1 VISPIQV
8 RGLRKKYHSRAG
20 QVVAVDGLDLEVA
33 AGEVYALLGHNGAGK
48 TTAIEIL
55 EGHRHRTSGEV
66 YVLGMDPAVGG
77 RDLRDRIGVVLQT
90 SGVEPE
96 LSVTEVLELAGRS
109 YRTPRHVTEVIE
121 MIGLQEKADH
131 RVGSLSGGQARRVA
145 LGLGII
151 GRPEVLFLDEPTT
164 GFDPVARRSFWELI
178 SALAAGG
185 TTVMLTTH
193 YLDEAEHLADRV
205 GVMAQG
211 RLIAEGTPADLIGS
225 FGGSVLRFSLPAGGL
240 RADEETLRSEIATR
254 VSGQVNVTAAGKVE
268 ISSISPT
275 ADLSAVTTWAVSKN
289 MELPDLEVV
298 RSTLE
303 DVFIAMGQARGDHG
317 S

>member
-1 VISPIQV
+1 MNSPIQV
-8 RGLRKKYHSRAG
+8 RGLVKRYHSRSG

-33 AGEVYALLGHNGAGK
+33 TGEVYALLGHNGAGK

-66 YVLGMDPAVGG
+66 SVLGMDPALGG
-77 RDLRDRIGVVLQT
+77 RDLRDRIGVVLQS

-96 LSVTEVLELAGRS
+96 LSVTEVLDIAGRS
-109 YRTPRHVTEVIE
+109 YRSPRDVTEVIE
-121 MIGLQEKADH
+121 MIGLEEKADH

-164 GFDPVARRSFWELI
+164 GFDPVARRGFWDLI

-225 FGGSVLRFSLPAGGL
+225 FGGSVLRFSLPAAVARSDDEAL
-240 RADEETLRSEIATR
+240 RTEIATR
-254 VSGQVNVTAAGKVE
+254 VSGQVSVTAAGKVE

-303 DVFIAMGQARGDHG
+303 DVFIAMGQDRGDHG

>member
-1 VISPIQV
+1 MNSPIQV
-8 RGLRKKYHSRAG
+8 RGLVKRYHSRSG

-33 AGEVYALLGHNGAGK
+33 TGEVYALLGHNGAGK

-66 YVLGMDPAVGG
+66 SVLGMDPALGG
-77 RDLRDRIGVVLQT
+77 RDLRDRIGVVLQS

-96 LSVTEVLELAGRS
+96 LSVSEVLDIAGRS
-109 YRTPRHVTEVIE
+109 YRRPRDVTEVIE
-121 MIGLQEKADH
+121 MIGLEEKADH

-164 GFDPVARRSFWELI
+164 GFDPVARRGFWDLI
-178 SALAAGG
+178 SDLAAGG

-225 FGGSVLRFSLPAGGL
+225 FGGSVLRFSLPAAVARSDDEAL
-240 RADEETLRSEIATR
+240 RAEIATR
-254 VSGQVNVTAAGKVE
+254 VSGQVSVTAAGKVE

-303 DVFIAMGQARGDHG
+303 DVFIAMGQDRGDHG

>member
-1 VISPIQV
+1 MNSPIQV
-8 RGLRKKYHSRAG
+8 RGLVKRYHSRSG

-33 AGEVYALLGHNGAGK
+33 TGEVYALLGHNGAGK

-66 YVLGMDPAVGG
+66 SVLGMDPALGG
-77 RDLRDRIGVVLQT
+77 RDLRDRIGVVLQS

-96 LSVTEVLELAGRS
+96 LSVSEVLDIAGRS
-109 YRTPRHVTEVIE
+109 YRSPRDVTEVIE
-121 MIGLQEKADH
+121 MIGLEEKADH

-164 GFDPVARRSFWELI
+164 GFDPVARRGFWDLI

-225 FGGSVLRFSLPAGGL
+225 FGGSVLRFSLPAAVARSDDEAL
-240 RADEETLRSEIATR
+240 RTEIATR
-254 VSGQVNVTAAGKVE
+254 VSGQVSVTAAGKVE

-303 DVFIAMGQARGDHG
+303 DVFIAMGQDRGDHG

>member
-1 VISPIQV
+1 MNSPIQV
-8 RGLRKKYHSRAG
+8 RGLVKRYHSRSG

-33 AGEVYALLGHNGAGK
+33 TGEVYALLGHNGAGK

-66 YVLGMDPAVGG
+66 SVLGMDPALGG
-77 RDLRDRIGVVLQT
+77 RDLRDRIGVVLQS

-96 LSVTEVLELAGRS
+96 LSVSEVLDIAGRS
-109 YRTPRHVTEVIE
+109 YRRPRDVTEVIE
-121 MIGLQEKADH
+121 MIGLEEKADH

-164 GFDPVARRSFWELI
+164 GFDPVARRGFWDLI

-225 FGGSVLRFSLPAGGL
+225 FGGSVLRFSLPAAVARSDDEAL
-240 RADEETLRSEIATR
+240 RAEIATR
-254 VSGQVNVTAAGKVE
+254 VSGQVSVTAAGKVE

-303 DVFIAMGQARGDHG
+303 DVFIAMGQDRGDHG

>member
-1 VISPIQV
+1 MNSPIRV
-8 RGLRKKYHSRAG
+8 RGLVKRYHSRSG

-33 AGEVYALLGHNGAGK
+33 TGEVYALLGHNGAGK

-66 YVLGMDPAVGG
+66 SVLGMDPALGG
-77 RDLRDRIGVVLQT
+77 RDLRDRIGVVLQS

-96 LSVTEVLELAGRS
+96 LSVSEVLDIAGRS
-109 YRTPRHVTEVIE
+109 YRRPRDVTEVIE
-121 MIGLQEKADH
+121 MIGLEEKADH

-164 GFDPVARRSFWELI
+164 GFDPVARRGFWDLI
-178 SALAAGG
+178 SDLAAGG

-225 FGGSVLRFSLPAGGL
+225 FGGSVLRFSLPAAVARSDDEAL
-240 RADEETLRSEIATR
+240 RAEIATR
-254 VSGQVNVTAAGKVE
+254 VSGQVSVTAAGKVE

-303 DVFIAMGQARGDHG
+303 DVFIAMGQDRGDHG